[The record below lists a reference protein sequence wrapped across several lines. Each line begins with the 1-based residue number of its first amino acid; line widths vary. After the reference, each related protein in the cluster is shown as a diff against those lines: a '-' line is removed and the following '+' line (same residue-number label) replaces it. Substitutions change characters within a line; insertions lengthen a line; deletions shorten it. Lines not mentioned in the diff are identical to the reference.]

1 MRIAVWA
8 PNFHA
13 AEALLEG
20 AMLKAVELANRLAR
34 EYVLGCAGAEDPAVL
49 HANHLVGAF
58 LRELEFVD
66 GHDDSHILRFREVAK
81 YSQQVDLVA
90 DVDHSL
96 ATFAIADFPVEYKK
110 DKKVIPAQ
118 VLMADFTPFDPASVD
133 RMQRSQLWDCPD
145 GEKLLDSC
153 KYKLMLSD
161 FLAAGLEY
169 KLRCRMLARWL
180 EIALELFDD
189 CVGVWIPASG
199 KLLTRQQLLNNP
211 YRGDDRFLYFGVNI
225 RFFNIQGTE
234 DMMVDSLGLYAVG
247 LPDVQYHF
255 HGLDPNDVVD
265 HAYRAVGYL
274 FGHDAPVKPGETI
287 GGLKDGQLSAEVHW
301 PCRYEKALLQ
311 PEREVMDICPG
322 EYASGNRPE

>member
-1 MRIAVWA
+1 
-8 PNFHA
+8 
-13 AEALLEG
+13 
-20 AMLKAVELANRLAR
+20 
-34 EYVLGCAGAEDPAVL
+34 
-49 HANHLVGAF
+49 
-58 LRELEFVD
+58 
-66 GHDDSHILRFREVAK
+66 
-81 YSQQVDLVA
+81 
-90 DVDHSL
+90 
-96 ATFAIADFPVEYKK
+96 
-110 DKKVIPAQ
+110 
-118 VLMADFTPFDPASVD
+118 
-133 RMQRSQLWDCPD
+133 
-145 GEKLLDSC
+145 
-153 KYKLMLSD
+153 
-161 FLAAGLEY
+161 
-169 KLRCRMLARWL
+169 MLARWL

-234 DMMVDSLGLYAVG
+234 DMMVDSLGLY
-247 LPDVQYHF
+247 
-255 HGLDPNDVVD
+255 
-265 HAYRAVGYL
+265 RAVGYL

>member
-1 MRIAVWA
+1 
-8 PNFHA
+8 
-13 AEALLEG
+13 
-20 AMLKAVELANRLAR
+20 
-34 EYVLGCAGAEDPAVL
+34 
-49 HANHLVGAF
+49 
-58 LRELEFVD
+58 
-66 GHDDSHILRFREVAK
+66 
-81 YSQQVDLVA
+81 
-90 DVDHSL
+90 
-96 ATFAIADFPVEYKK
+96 
-110 DKKVIPAQ
+110 
-118 VLMADFTPFDPASVD
+118 
-133 RMQRSQLWDCPD
+133 LWDCPD